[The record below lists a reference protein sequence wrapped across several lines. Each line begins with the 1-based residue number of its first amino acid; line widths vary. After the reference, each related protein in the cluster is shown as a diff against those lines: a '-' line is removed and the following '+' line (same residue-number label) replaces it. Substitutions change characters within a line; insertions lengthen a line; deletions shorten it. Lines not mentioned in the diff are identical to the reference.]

1 VLTGRVLSREVEAR
15 RRWWH
20 SPEKVLLVSAISM
33 LVTTPL
39 VYVVPSIPLA
49 LASTVAFC
57 VGVGTGIA
65 SLVSVLMSRYAPIRG
80 AVMGLNAAGQNVGIV
95 SGTALASIGL
105 GLGGYA
111 VLAVTLELMA
121 VIATGVLVLALRQL
135 RATPVAGQETARHDA
150 TPPAASRVTESGRD
164 PRV

>member
-1 VLTGRVLSREVEAR
+1 VGGGSVLAANVLAGRVLNREVETR
-15 RRWWH
+15 RHWWH
-20 SPEKVLLVSAISM
+20 SPEKVLLVSAASM

-39 VYVVPSIPLA
+39 VYIVPSLSLA

-65 SLVSVLMSRYAPIRG
+65 ALVSVLMSRYAPLRG

-95 SGTALASIGL
+95 SGTALASVGL

-111 VLAVTLELMA
+111 GLAVTLELMA
-121 VIATGVLVLALRQL
+121 VIATGVLVVALRQIH
-135 RATPVAGQETARHDA
+135 ATPHVGQETPGAM
-150 TPPAASRVTESGRD
+150 
-164 PRV
+164 